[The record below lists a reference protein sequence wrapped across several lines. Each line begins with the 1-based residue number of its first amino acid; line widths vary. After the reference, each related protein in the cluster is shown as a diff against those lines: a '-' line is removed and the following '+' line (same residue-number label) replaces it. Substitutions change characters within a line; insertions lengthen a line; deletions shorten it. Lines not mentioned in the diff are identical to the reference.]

1 MQDYLNTQPDTLPPE
16 AAESVPPSLPAS
28 PESEA
33 QAAPALPRRW
43 SLRDWFN
50 AGQRA
55 AFFRVAAVSG
65 QQMTALQF
73 VAVLLILLGIPLAL
87 GRLEIEGDALFNAGA
102 WLLQWAYLPLLALI
116 AWWVLQRDAAA
127 RSSANDAV
135 STAGPSPNHLGAFL
149 GVLFIAYV
157 PVYVLAAILAVMSVR
172 LPEWF
177 AHPLAAKA
185 VWSVAWG
192 VFIWFAAINFWVARI
207 FKLSVRWVLV
217 FGLAC
222 AALSYGLNTQ
232 FAERAWEVDYS
243 AQNRAEPPRMQLTQA
258 LFEAQ
263 TTLLQTQLAA
273 LAPERPGVRDV
284 YAVVFAPY
292 ASENVFLNES
302 KMVSDV
308 LTTRFDAAGRIV
320 PLVNHT
326 STTATLAW
334 ATPLNLERSLQ
345 AIAQKMD
352 KDNDVLLV
360 YMTSHGASDF
370 KLASSH
376 WPLSVDQLTPTGLA
390 AMLDTAG
397 IRHRVLIIS
406 ACYAGGWIPP
416 LANDYSLVMTAADAT
431 HTSYGCGHKS
441 ELTYFGRALFD
452 EQLRKTYSF
461 EEAFKKAVPI
471 IEQREK
477 DGRKTDGFS
486 NPQIKMGAQIKPVLD
501 ELALRLAT
509 PIALAE
515 PIALAVPA
523 AAAAPASSAASAPN

>member
-1 MQDYLNTQPDTLPPE
+1 MNDYLNTQPDTLPPE

-28 PESEA
+28 PDADAE
-33 QAAPALPRRW
+33 PARLARW
-43 SLRDWFN
+43 SLRSWFK

-55 AFFRVAAVSG
+55 AFFRSVAVQG
-65 QQMTALQF
+65 QQITALQF
-73 VAVLLILLGIPLAL
+73 TAVLLILLGIPLAL
-87 GRLEIEGDALFNAGA
+87 GRLEIDGDALFNAGA
-102 WLLQWAYLPLLALI
+102 WLLQWAYLPLLAVI
-116 AWWVLQRDAAA
+116 AWWVLQSDKSNATVPDDRDTAAPA
-127 RSSANDAV
+127 TR
-135 STAGPSPNHLGAFL
+135 HLSAFL
-149 GVLFIAYV
+149 GVLFIAYI
-157 PVYVLAAILAVMSVR
+157 PLYVLAAGLAVVSVR
-172 LPEWF
+172 MPDWF
-177 AHPLAAKA
+177 AHPYAAKGLLIA
-185 VWSVAWG
+185 AWG
-192 VFIWFAAINFWVARI
+192 VFIWFIAVNFWVARL
-207 FKLSVRWVLV
+207 FKLSLRWALV
-217 FGLAC
+217 FVVASSG
-222 AALSYGLNTQ
+222 LSYLLNTQ
-232 FAERAWEVDYS
+232 FAERAWDVDYS
-243 AQNRAEPPRMQLTQA
+243 AQNRSEPPRMQLTQA
-258 LFEAQ
+258 LFEQQ
-263 TTLLQTQLAA
+263 TTLLQSQLAA
-273 LAPERPGVRDV
+273 LAPERPGMRDV

-292 ASENVFLNES
+292 ASENVFLNEN

-308 LTTRFDAAGRIV
+308 LAMRFDAAARIV

-352 KDNDVLLV
+352 KDNDVLLI

-370 KLASSH
+370 KLAASH

-390 AMLDTAG
+390 AMLDQAG

-416 LANDYSLVMTAADAT
+416 LANEYSLVMTAADAT

-477 DGRKTDGFS
+477 DGGKTDGFS
-486 NPQIKMGAQIKPVLD
+486 NPQIKMGAQIKPALD
-501 ELALRLAT
+501 ELAQRLAA
-509 PIALAE
+509 PVAL
-515 PIALAVPA
+515 
-523 AAAAPASSAASAPN
+523 PASSAAPSAN